1 MSYNF
6 KYKMIGTTTS
16 GRGKRE
22 YSGDTFK
29 EIYEQLLE
37 EQKITEYAVEIYWI
51 EKNLDPITID
61 LLDITTDGIN
71 NLELFEKYE
80 EYIRDNIN
88 DTDYYKVLSLDK
100 SHYYF
105 KIFE

>member
-1 MSYNF
+1 MTYNF

-16 GRGKRE
+16 GRVKRG

-51 EKNLDPITID
+51 EKI
-61 LLDITTDGIN
+61 
-71 NLELFEKYE
+71 
-80 EYIRDNIN
+80 
-88 DTDYYKVLSLDK
+88 
-100 SHYYF
+100 
-105 KIFE
+105 